1 MSSYTTVWDPTS
13 STYFTLISALFNS
26 SAMLRALF
34 TAYTRTPALQTAPIA
49 AARNFIA
56 PLLYTAQ
63 PSPRLAF
70 NPQVATMSSKDD
82 QQPTGMATE
91 GLPKGPEIKEHSQ
104 INKEHP
110 AIGIQKEMETP
121 PEITRLPTQHG
132 HQDVLS
138 LEEYMGVGKLKG
150 RRVIITGGDSGIG
163 LSAAVMMARE
173 GAHGIAVVY
182 HPSEQDDADTA
193 KKMIEKE
200 GSKCLLIPVNL
211 AEGEPAA
218 KRIVDQV
225 VGAWNKVDILVNN
238 AAVQHVIPSIV
249 DCDPEVL
256 EKTFKVNI
264 FPMFYLAKHAV
275 PHMVRGSTIIN
286 TTSVVA
292 YQGSPSL
299 LEYSS
304 TKGAIVAFTR
314 SLAKQL
320 APKGIRVNAV
330 APGPVSYRYFH
341 HSIDHYAW
349 LVAYF
354 LFKIY
359 RYMLRS
365 SSVIIMLLHFFLLDL
380 DTIASVDVGSR
391 SSSQAG
397 TSSTRSL
404 WSSKLTFIF
413 FIFFFSP
420 CRSLPL

>member
-330 APGPVSYRYFH
+330 APGPIWTPLQVSTWGAEAARKLEPPPLGRYGQIVTPLNPATREQENLDKWMDKDTPLGRIGQP
-341 HSIDHYAW
+341 SECGPSY
-349 LVAYF
+349 VF
-354 LFKIY
+354 LASQE
-359 RYMLRS
+359 S
-365 SSVIIMLLHFFLLDL
+365 SFMTGQVLH
-380 DTIASVDVGSR
+380 VDGGMFVGS
-391 SSSQAG
+391 
-397 TSSTRSL
+397 
-404 WSSKLTFIF
+404 
-413 FIFFFSP
+413 
-420 CRSLPL
+420 

>member
-1 MSSYTTVWDPTS
+1 
-13 STYFTLISALFNS
+13 
-26 SAMLRALF
+26 MLRALF

-330 APGPVSYRYFH
+330 APGPIVTPLNPATREQENLDKWMDKDTPLGRIGQPSECGPSY
-341 HSIDHYAW
+341 
-349 LVAYF
+349 VF
-354 LFKIY
+354 LASQE
-359 RYMLRS
+359 S
-365 SSVIIMLLHFFLLDL
+365 SFMTGQVLH
-380 DTIASVDVGSR
+380 VDGGMFVGS
-391 SSSQAG
+391 
-397 TSSTRSL
+397 
-404 WSSKLTFIF
+404 
-413 FIFFFSP
+413 
-420 CRSLPL
+420 